1 MRNTRQTHGITQHL
15 DETRSRTHTHRI
27 SHTITASLAQA
38 PSAVRAGWPY
48 KHTPSADAPIATP
61 LPSHHPPAPPP
72 PPAPLSA
79 DEAAAAAA
87 AAKEANAHLPLFSH
101 VEPDSLTYAM
111 GRSLSSSGGGG
122 GGRATAAGHGDFL
135 EYSCPGQM
143 SGELGLF
150 TRELRRYTMVALA
163 PESVIWRIDVATLN
177 AMLTEDPAAYIVLQ
191 KVALSY
197 ASHRLHCLVFHGQ
210 LHSV

>member
-1 MRNTRQTHGITQHL
+1 MTITQYN
-15 DETRSRTHTHRI
+15 
-27 SHTITASLAQA
+27 TASLAQA

-48 KHTPSADAPIATP
+48 RNTPSAAAPTTVTTTTTTP
-61 LPSHHPPAPPP
+61 LPSHRPPAPPP
-72 PPAPLSA
+72 PPAPPSA
-79 DEAAAAAA
+79 AEAAAVAA
-87 AAKEANAHLPLFSH
+87 AAKEASAHHPLFSQ
-101 VEPDSLTYAM
+101 VEPDSLSYSM
-111 GRSLSSSGGGG
+111 GRSLSSGGGG
-122 GGRATAAGHGDFL
+122 GAGGGARGPSGSQGDFV
-135 EYSCPGQM
+135 EYSLPGQM

-163 PESVIWRIDVATLN
+163 PESVIWRIDVSTLN

>member
-1 MRNTRQTHGITQHL
+1 M
-15 DETRSRTHTHRI
+15 
-27 SHTITASLAQA
+27 
-38 PSAVRAGWPY
+38 RAGWPY
-48 KHTPSADAPIATP
+48 KHTPSAVAPSTTP

-72 PPAPLSA
+72 PPAPPSA

-87 AAKEANAHLPLFSH
+87 VAKEANAHLPLFSH

-111 GRSLSSSGGGG
+111 GHSLSSS
-122 GGRATAAGHGDFL
+122 GRATAAGQGAFV
-135 EYSCPGQM
+135 EYSLPGQM